1 MVKRWN
7 RVAVYARVS
16 KEDDQSV
23 DQQVETLLAWVKDQA
38 EHVDV
43 VTEEESS
50 RKERPKLQ
58 ALRAKLCAG
67 EYDAIVVWKLDRISR
82 GARELLQWREERD
95 LVGYD
100 LVSFSQALDL
110 SKPEGRLMYTILA
123 GFAEYER
130 DVISQ
135 RTKLKLDYLRK
146 LGVGK
151 TKQYDEAAAR
161 EHWDKMSEREL
172 AKALGVSKTT
182 ARRVKER
189 MVREAE
195 PKLRPLRL
203 TKEQERLKFLE
214 RRVAELEELVEERR
228 G

>member
-67 EYDAIVVWKLDRISR
+67 EYDAIVVWKLDRIAR

-203 TKEQERLKFLE
+203 TKEQERLKYLE
-214 RRVAELEELVEERR
+214 RRVTELEELVEERR